1 MKVKQQLSKIFART
15 IFRDAPMIE
24 VSAKVGGEKVAAV
37 GGGKGKKGKGGKG
50 GKGGNN
56 DVEEDRRL
64 LMLLDRIVLLRG
76 VLRDCVFHFAMSTAT
91 KLLCTRCTMVMM
103 MILDMVMVVHP
114 NVLIAPTSVSFS
126 DRSSY
131 IIEI

>member
-1 MKVKQQLSKIFART
+1 MLLPDPPKHLRTSLDRNAR
-15 IFRDAPMIE
+15 
-24 VSAKVGGEKVAAV
+24 K
-37 GGGKGKKGKGGKG
+37 KG

-64 LMLLDRIVLLRG
+64 LMLLIRIVLLRG
-76 VLRDCVFHFAMSTAT
+76 VLRDCVFHFAMSMAT

-103 MILDMVMVVHP
+103 MILDMVMVVHA

-126 DRSSY
+126 DRSY